1 MNNLKRV
8 FTTPLPSYYLIT
20 MQNKIIIKSSTEWMK
35 QAQYDF
41 DTAQAMFDSGRY
53 IYAVFMSHI
62 AVEKTIKG
70 IFAQRRQE
78 VPPKSHDLIYLSN
91 KMELTLPDE
100 YQTFLD
106 KLNDLSVPT
115 RYPDELDKLLVQFD
129 KRRVSEILIKKKEVL
144 TWLMAQL

>member
-1 MNNLKRV
+1 
-8 FTTPLPSYYLIT
+8 
-20 MQNKIIIKSSTEWMK
+20 MQNKIIIKSSAEWMK
-35 QAQYDF
+35 QARYDF
-41 DTAQAMFDSGRY
+41 DTAQAMFESGRY

-62 AVEKTIKG
+62 AVEKAIKG

-91 KMELTLPDE
+91 KIELKLPDE
-100 YQTFLD
+100 YQTFVD

-115 RYPDELDKLLVQFD
+115 RYPDELDKLLGQYD
-129 KRRVSEILIKKKEVL
+129 KLRVSEILIKTKEVL

>member
-1 MNNLKRV
+1 
-8 FTTPLPSYYLIT
+8 
-20 MQNKIIIKSSTEWMK
+20 MK
-35 QAQYDF
+35 QARYDF
-41 DTAQAMFDSGRY
+41 DTAQAMFESGRY

-62 AVEKTIKG
+62 AVEKAIKG

-91 KMELTLPDE
+91 KIELKLPDE
-100 YQTFLD
+100 YQTFVD

-115 RYPDELDKLLVQFD
+115 RYPDELDKLLGQYD
-129 KRRVSEILIKKKEVL
+129 KLRVSEILIKTKEVL